1 MSKSPHPYV
10 HKGLNAIQYGKSRL
24 LSGLSVCKR
33 AKKEPPKSGG
43 GAMRREKRGIL
54 RFQYS
59 MEEEKK
65 QQKKTARKDLAEAG
79 ET

>member
-1 MSKSPHPYV
+1 M
-10 HKGLNAIQYGKSRL
+10 G
-24 LSGLSVCKR
+24 
-33 AKKEPPKSGG
+33 
-43 GAMRREKRGIL
+43 REKRGIL